1 MIKFENVSK
10 IYSIGCTALDDIS
23 LEIKS
28 KEFIIIAGPSGSGKS
43 TLLKLLLREELPSQ
57 GKIFWHN
64 KNIVDIKNSE
74 LEKLRR
80 KMGTVFQDIK
90 LLPNKTAYENIAF
103 AMEVGGRSSQEVIED
118 VPRILRLVSLA
129 DRAEHFPHQLSGGEK
144 QRIAIGRALAH
155 RPELL
160 IADEPTGN
168 LDSVNA
174 WGIVRLLVRINELG
188 TTVILASHDREI
200 VNALEKRVIT
210 IEKGKIIRDDK
221 KGRYIL

>member
-28 KEFIIIAGPSGSGKS
+28 EEFIIIAGPSGSGKS